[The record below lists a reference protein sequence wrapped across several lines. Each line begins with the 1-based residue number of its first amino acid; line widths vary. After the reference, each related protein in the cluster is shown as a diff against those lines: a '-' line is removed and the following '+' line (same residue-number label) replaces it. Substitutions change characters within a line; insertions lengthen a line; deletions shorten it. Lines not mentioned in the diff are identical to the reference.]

1 MTATVRRR
9 DATRTREALVEA
21 AVALFAD
28 RGFEGATTR
37 EIGERAGVDPA
48 LIARYFG
55 SKAALYLEALRKE
68 VGDEVPADLLT
79 QGRMAEL
86 LSRLGRR
93 GPGPAFRAVVAR
105 HEDPA
110 VQEAARRALED
121 RLVAPLRT
129 RLTADGADKPELRA
143 ELLVAAFSGVALAR
157 GAGTFPALAEAP
169 LEDVVAVLTEL
180 FA

>member
-1 MTATVRRR
+1 MTAGVRRR

-28 RGFEGATTR
+28 RGFDGATTR

-55 SKAALYLEALRKE
+55 SKAALYLEALHRE

-79 QGRMAEL
+79 EGRMAAL

-93 GPGPAFRAVVAR
+93 GPGPAFRAVVDR
-105 HEDPA
+105 HADPA
-110 VQEAARRALED
+110 VQKAACRALED
-121 RLVAPLRT
+121 RLVGPLRA
-129 RLTADGADKPELRA
+129 RLAAEGAENPDLRA
-143 ELLVAAFSGVALAR
+143 ELLVAAFAGVALAR
-157 GAGTFPALAEAP
+157 GAATFPALANAP
-169 LEDVVAVLTEL
+169 IDDVVALLTEL